1 MNNRDSS
8 TSPEQPNSPITAH
21 GARHD
26 ALQRLQVV
34 IRFTASAL
42 FQSAALLLPVE
53 LKLLGSF
60 MRLILPEHVTKG
72 HASSTAFICCS
83 EDNT

>member
-8 TSPEQPNSPITAH
+8 TSPEQPNSPITAL
-21 GARHD
+21 R
-26 ALQRLQVV
+26 VV

-53 LKLLGSF
+53 LKFLGSF
-60 MRLILPEHVTKG
+60 MRLILSEHVTKG
-72 HASSTAFICCS
+72 HASSIAFICCS